1 MCLQYVLSVQR
12 LLAAWE
18 RRSPCCLGMEARWYV
33 ELTGVE
39 LTSGAELAAPVEKAS
54 AGRAL
59 VEKTD
64 RGGRPRWAGGA
75 MEREK
80 DGQPR

>member
-1 MCLQYVLSVQR
+1 
-12 LLAAWE
+12 
-18 RRSPCCLGMEARWYV
+18 MEARWCV

-39 LTSGAELAAPVEKAS
+39 LTSGAELVTPVEKAS

-64 RGGRPRWAGGA
+64 RGRRPR
-75 MEREK
+75 
-80 DGQPR
+80 